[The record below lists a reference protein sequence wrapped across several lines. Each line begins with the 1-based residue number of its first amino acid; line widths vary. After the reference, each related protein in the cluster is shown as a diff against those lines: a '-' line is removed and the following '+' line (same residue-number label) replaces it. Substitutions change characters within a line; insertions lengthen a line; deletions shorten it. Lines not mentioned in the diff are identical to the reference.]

1 MAKILVT
8 VVGIAAKDPG
18 KRQVTLG
25 SKVLLKKEPSN
36 AHDPHAIRVFL
47 EDGVNSVGYVA
58 NSPTTIVKNTK
69 SATDIHPM
77 FEDHAYGVVVGFD
90 KVVFRSGRESTA
102 IIVELK
108 LGQFVQG
115 ENSMKTITFKLVGSK
130 TIYPNKLKLISE
142 FNSGKTPYV
151 KLFVRNNKIVAEFEG
166 ELAGYVDEKDQAGL
180 SSYDEI
186 VAAVGEERIAQI
198 TQLNG
203 TNLIGQFTV
212 NEAELSKEKS
222 VRTLK
227 SICQKI
233 IDEGLATREEIHE
246 KISYMEAYGV
256 TEKQMI
262 GVFGTYKAYDPEVAK
277 RIPPKPKTLYQDGS
291 GILKRV
297 IGYMNMRR
305 NLLFEGDRGVGKNVL
320 TETLAWLYK
329 RPLYEVSL
337 NSQHDNTSLLG
348 GKTIESD
355 EAGRITM
362 GFDKESI
369 VEAAEVGGILVLDE
383 FNTSLAHTMSLLNSL
398 LDERRRIQV
407 PGYRLV
413 EADENFVAIATQN
426 RDYQGTF
433 ENNEATI
440 DRFVP
445 IIFPK
450 LENLKD
456 VLIAKVPSVGMNV
469 LNICDTLFKGIKK
482 CVEDGEISEKAITI
496 RGFVDACLATQADI
510 PLKDAL
516 IDNVANRCTDLDDRK
531 AILNMIE
538 DIIG

>member
-1 MAKILVT
+1 MAKILLT
-8 VVGIAAKDPG
+8 VVGITAKDPG
-18 KRQVTLG
+18 KRLAKIG
-25 SKVLLKKEPSN
+25 SKVIFKKEPSN
-36 AHDPHAIRVFL
+36 PHDPYAIRVFL

-58 NSPTTIVKNTK
+58 NSPTTVVKNTR

-77 FEDHAYGVVVGFD
+77 INDETYGVVVGFD
-90 KVVFRSGRESTA
+90 KVTFKSGKESTA

-108 LGQFVQG
+108 LGQFVQ
-115 ENSMKTITFKLVGSK
+115 EEKAMKTITFKLVGSK
-130 TIYPNKLKLISE
+130 TIYPNKLKLIAE

-151 KLFVRNNKIVAEFEG
+151 KLYAKEDKIVAEFEG
-166 ELAGYVDEKDQAGL
+166 GLAGYVDEKDQTGL

-186 VAAVGEERIAQI
+186 VAAVGDERIAQI
-198 TQLNG
+198 TQLIG

-233 IDEGLATREEIHE
+233 IDDGLATKDEIEER
-246 KISYMEAYGV
+246 ISYMEANGV

-262 GVFGTYKAYDPEVAK
+262 GLFGTYKAYNPEVAK
-277 RIPPKPKTLYQDGS
+277 RIPLKPKTLYQDGS

-297 IGYMNMRR
+297 IGYINMKR

-329 RPLYEVSL
+329 RPLYEFSL

-355 EAGRITM
+355 EKGRTTM

-407 PGYRLV
+407 PGYKLV

-469 LNICDTLFKGIKK
+469 INICDTLFKGIKK